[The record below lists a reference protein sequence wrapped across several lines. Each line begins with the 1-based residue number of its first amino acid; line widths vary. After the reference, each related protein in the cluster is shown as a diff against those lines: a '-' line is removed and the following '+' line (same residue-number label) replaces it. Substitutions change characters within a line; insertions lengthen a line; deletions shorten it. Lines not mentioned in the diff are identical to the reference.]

1 MQQPDNAGQHSLAAN
16 ELEMTEGER
25 AALASADGA
34 APGDAAAATGTPDV
48 PAAAAATT
56 TPAAEGSAAPAAAAP
71 ADGAAQPDAAAT
83 AAAAVAAEGATPA
96 APAASEPPPAT
107 PFVPTYAADE
117 RDYGKEIGAINGRLQ
132 ALKEKYKAGDVED
145 EAYEQQYE
153 DLRDERSRVERA
165 QDIAA
170 LQQQLSQQNADQ
182 SWAYLQ
188 RQFLSRPE
196 NAAIAA
202 SPIRFAAWEQAMQ
215 SVVNDAAASG
225 RQLTDWD
232 ILAGARDLLVTEGLL
247 QASAAATAPPVA
259 QAPAKPDRS
268 APLADVPA
276 TLSTVPAAA
285 DPTSRSTADAAAG
298 MDNIEDIESF
308 LAGKSESERDRI
320 LRDVPGSFVADN

>member
-1 MQQPDNAGQHSLAAN
+1 MQQPDNAGQQSLAAN

-34 APGDAAAATGTPDV
+34 APGDAAAATGTPDA
-48 PAAAAATT
+48 PAAAAATAA
-56 TPAAEGSAAPAAAAP
+56 PAAEASAAPAAAP
-71 ADGAAQPDAAAT
+71 ADGAAQPDAAA
-83 AAAAVAAEGATPA
+83 AAAAAAEGAVAA
-96 APAASEPPPAT
+96 APAAAEPPPAT

-117 RDYGKEIGAINGRLQ
+117 RDYGKEIGDINGKLQ

-196 NAAIAA
+196 NAGIAA
-202 SPIRFAAWEQAMQ
+202 SPMRFAAWEQAMQ
-215 SVVNDAAASG
+215 SVVNEAAAAG
-225 RQLTDWD
+225 RQVTDWD
-232 ILAGARDLLVTEGLL
+232 ILAGARDLLVSEGLL
-247 QASAAATAPPVA
+247 QASTAATAPPAA
-259 QAPAKPDRS
+259 QPPAKPDRA
-268 APLADVPA
+268 APLGDVPA